1 MPAPKASDLR
11 TLVEI
16 VRQRSF
22 ARAAAALGVSPSAVS
37 QFIGRLEARLGRKL
51 LDRTTR
57 TIRPTTLGERLT
69 DAATLALEQLDAVY
83 RLVDASAE
91 EPGGTVRLTVPHVA
105 MELVLL
111 PNLAGFA
118 ERHPRVTLEI
128 SIEDRLIDPA
138 GERFD
143 AGIRRGCL
151 VDDAM
156 IARRIAPDDDLVLV
170 ASPGYILRQGMPDH
184 PRELRDHRCI
194 RVRRRHH
201 GTTPP
206 WRLACCG
213 DRIDVSVSGSL
224 VVDDPGVAR
233 SAAMNGMGIARL
245 AHAFVAREIE
255 GGSLDLVL
263 NGWTASASGFHLYYP
278 SQPPPSAALI
288 LVRDWLSARAS
299 VPKQSMSDIVQDTPP
314 NV

>member
-1 MPAPKASDLR
+1 M
-11 TLVEI
+11 
-16 VRQRSF
+16 
-22 ARAAAALGVSPSAVS
+22 
-37 QFIGRLEARLGRKL
+37 
-51 LDRTTR
+51 
-57 TIRPTTLGERLT
+57 
-69 DAATLALEQLDAVY
+69 DAN
-83 RLVDASAE
+83 AE

-105 MELVLL
+105 MELVLQ
-111 PNLAGFA
+111 PDLAGFA
-118 ERHPRVTLEI
+118 ERHPGVTLEI
-128 SIEDRLIDPA
+128 SIEDRLIDLA

-143 AGIRRGCL
+143 AGIRRGGF

-170 ASPGYILRQGMPDH
+170 ASPGYISRQGMPAH

-206 WRLACCG
+206 WRLACG
-213 DRIDVSVSGSL
+213 SDRIDVSVSGSL

-233 SAAMNGMGIARL
+233 SAAMNGMGITRL
-245 AHAFVAREIE
+245 ARAFVAREIE

-263 NGWTASASGFHLYYP
+263 SGWTASASGFHLYYP
-278 SQPPPSAALI
+278 SQPPPSAALL

-299 VPKQSMSDIVQDTPP
+299 VLKQSAPDIEQVSPHNIQDCRWDS
-314 NV
+314 V